1 MKIPY
6 TICFIIN
13 KDEMLMLY
21 RNKKP
26 NQHKW
31 NGVGGKIELGEHVV
45 SSIKREISEETGLH
59 ALEIDFRGTVTWN
72 EESGMYVFVCRKFQG
87 EIIEGP
93 EGKLEWKSIEWVL
106 NNDQVVSNIKYF
118 LPPMLEYNQ
127 NVVEHAFSY
136 NENGI
141 IVDYQTKELNPNVL
155 EQVHYFHN

>member
-31 NGVGGKIELGEHVV
+31 NGVGGKIEFGEHVV
-45 SSIKREISEETGLH
+45 SSIKREIIEETGLH
-59 ALEIDFRGTVTWN
+59 ALEVDFRGTVTWN
-72 EESGMYVFVCRKFQG
+72 EESGMYVFICRKFQG

-106 NNDQVVSNIKYF
+106 NNNQVVSNIKYF
-118 LPPMLEYNQ
+118 LPPLLEYNQ
-127 NVVEHAFSY
+127 NEVEHAFSY
-136 NENGI
+136 NENGV
-141 IVDYQTKELNPNVL
+141 IVDYQTKELNPIVL
-155 EQVHYFHN
+155 KQVHVFQK